1 MKPFSFLTTKEL
13 KPILALLKEQWG
25 YEEKLEYAF
34 VLTDKERIYIVNR
47 SIDALD
53 LTKLR
58 INSVGLYFAEFR
70 NNELRLSIEGSQ
82 LIGPKATK
90 NVVELDNAELK
101 QWLRGE
107 DLEKQNGA
115 QGFVIIKHGN
125 DYLGCGKC
133 KEGKILNF
141 VPKARRLMNIVGDEE

>member
-107 DLEKQNGA
+107 DLEKQNDA